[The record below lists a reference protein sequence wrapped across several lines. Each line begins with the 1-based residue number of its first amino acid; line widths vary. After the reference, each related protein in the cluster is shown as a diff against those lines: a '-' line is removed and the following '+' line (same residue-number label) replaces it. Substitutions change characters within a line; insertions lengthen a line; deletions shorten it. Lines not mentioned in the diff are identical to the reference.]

1 MKTIRWDML
10 GLLVSIVAMLAGCDS
25 ASRDAFRDAA
35 SDHLETAVNDVLQ
48 GVADGVFEVLEPN
61 PESQRR

>member
-1 MKTIRWDML
+1 MKCKPYRAEL
-10 GLLVSIVAMLAGCDS
+10 AVALLAVLVAGCDS
-25 ASRDAFRDAA
+25 TSRDAFRDAA

-48 GVADGVFEVLEPN
+48 GVADGVFEVIEPN